1 MALYKK
7 IIIVLLVS
15 FLIMLAMIRVK
26 NGWLLPG
33 PNHYITIQNDRVDE
47 TYFSGPRVMCSPGV
61 VAINGGVP
69 FQFYKTYQDDGSCYS
84 GITSHEKLI
93 NPMAFTVNWL
103 LYAIPLLLVVANPSF
118 KNIRLRQRSN
128 KPKKSPLNPTYA
140 SLGMMIVGGVGG
152 FFGTLGVAF
161 IISSV
166 GYSLASYGTIASQPL
181 ELLLAAL
188 PLAVCLPLLLWL
200 RGQLTAS
207 NPTLAHQNTLLIVS
221 PFIVSLAI
229 PVTTTIGDPTDAF
242 GGWVIGW
249 AWVGFV
255 YTIWTVIVI
264 IRAIVRRAR

>member
-1 MALYKK
+1 MAVYKK

-15 FLIMLAMIRVK
+15 SLIMLAMIRVK

-33 PNHYITIQNDRVDE
+33 PNHYITIQNEKIDE
-47 TYFSGPRVMCSPGV
+47 EYFSGPRVMCSPGV
-61 VAINGGVP
+61 VVVNGGVP

-128 KPKKSPLNPTYA
+128 RPKKSPLNPTYA
-140 SLGMMIVGGVGG
+140 SLGMIIVGGVGG
-152 FFGTLGVAF
+152 FMSALGVSF

-166 GYSLASYGTIASQPL
+166 GYSVASYGTIASQPI
-181 ELLLAAL
+181 ELIIALL
-188 PLAVCLPLLLWL
+188 PLVLSLPLLLWL
-200 RGQLTAS
+200 RNQLRVS
-207 NPTLAHQNTLLIVS
+207 NPTSAHQNTLLVIS
-221 PFIVSLAI
+221 PFIVTLAI
-229 PVTTTIGDPTDAF
+229 PVISTLSDPTDVF

-255 YTIWTVIVI
+255 YAIWTIIVI
-264 IRAIVRRAR
+264 IRAIVRRTR